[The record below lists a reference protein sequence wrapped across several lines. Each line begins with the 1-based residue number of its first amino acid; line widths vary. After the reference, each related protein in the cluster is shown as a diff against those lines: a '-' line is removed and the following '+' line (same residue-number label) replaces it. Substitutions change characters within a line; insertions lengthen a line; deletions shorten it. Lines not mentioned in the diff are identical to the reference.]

1 MVVALACTAFS
12 PDDCPAVRP
21 FRGEWGFGVPEA
33 VQRGGLSPFG
43 LADVCFG
50 SGADIQQCQSNVR
63 YSPESGHPPTRLGC
77 PFCAKSG
84 HRLLR
89 ALPLAGSTICGS
101 LPIKA
106 RHIVA

>member
-33 VQRGGLSPFG
+33 VQRGPLTSALGQERTF
-43 LADVCFG
+43 
-50 SGADIQQCQSNVR
+50 QQCQSNVR